1 MERRIRKNPKA
12 MWMLKSLL
20 VSYIVTGVLLVVL
33 AMLLYRLEL
42 NEKTVSASIVAIY
55 VLSTLA
61 GGFILGKLMKVKRYI
76 WGLGLGVVYFALLLL
91 ITLGVYRGLNGDG
104 ANLLTTFILCA
115 GGGMAGGGANRG
127 QNSLPLLAVPHGAFH
142 YSAPLT
148 IVIIVILR

>member
-76 WGLGLGVVYFALLLL
+76 WGLGICVVYF
-91 ITLGVYRGLNGDG
+91 
-104 ANLLTTFILCA
+104 
-115 GGGMAGGGANRG
+115 
-127 QNSLPLLAVPHGAFH
+127 
-142 YSAPLT
+142 
-148 IVIIVILR
+148 

>member
-20 VSYIVTGVLLVVL
+20 VSYIITGVLLVVL

-55 VLSTLA
+55 VRSTLA

-115 GGGMAGGGANRG
+115 GGGMAGGMI
-127 QNSLPLLAVPHGAFH
+127 S
-142 YSAPLT
+142 
-148 IVIIVILR
+148 

>member
-55 VLSTLA
+55 VLSTLT

-115 GGGMAGGGANRG
+115 GGGMAGGMI
-127 QNSLPLLAVPHGAFH
+127 S
-142 YSAPLT
+142 
-148 IVIIVILR
+148 

>member
-76 WGLGLGVVYFALLLL
+76 WGLGLGVVYFSLLLL

-115 GGGMAGGGANRG
+115 GGGMAGGMI
-127 QNSLPLLAVPHGAFH
+127 S
-142 YSAPLT
+142 
-148 IVIIVILR
+148 